1 MTTSEE
7 QTLQDVCD
15 EVHRRIA
22 EGEVWGRP
30 LIDFVVSQPAVGRE
44 TERQA
49 RKARWIDPSIS
60 VTDLSRDLLTVAWK
74 RLRHF
79 KVTDARVCQREFI
92 TFMKQ
97 CLWHLP
103 QSQENLKAKRRQTA
117 GAKAVVLAGEEVLES
132 EPDLG
137 TPQFSKHFEGEL
149 LSLWAAACRTLK
161 PPRNAIMRLVTDHRM
176 SQKEVAKEYGLAE
189 STISTYIQESTPL
202 LLDLISNWRLG
213 FGEVVDEQ

>member
-1 MTTSEE
+1 MSTPEE

-22 EGEVWGRP
+22 EGETWGRQ

-44 TERQA
+44 ARRQA
-49 RKARWIDPSIS
+49 RKRSWIDPSIS
-60 VTDLSRDLLTVAWK
+60 DVDLSRDLLTVAWR

-79 KVTDARVCQREFI
+79 KVTDGRMCPRDFI
-92 TFMKQ
+92 AFMKQ

-103 QSQENLKAKRRQTA
+103 QSKETLKAKKRQAA
-117 GAKAVVLAGEEVLES
+117 GVKAVVLADEEVLEN

-137 TPQFSKHFEGEL
+137 TPQFSKQFEGGL
-149 LSLWAAACRTLK
+149 FSLWLAACRTLK
-161 PPRNAIMRLVTDHRM
+161 PPRNEIMRLITDHGM
-176 SQKEVAKEYGLAE
+176 SQKDVAEMYDLSEG
-189 STISTYIQESTPL
+189 TISTYRNESIPV